1 MFDTIRKENELKI
14 KTGFAPERKL
24 KRIKIN
30 MNPEDNKEVEVI
42 VPVVEEKSEL
52 ELVQEQLA
60 KAIEERDNYKNVA
73 LTRKGKLS
81 GDADFFKEGNES
93 ELSVAEQV
101 RIALLERDVEKT
113 LEAERQAQAKLIRE
127 NTELRLAL
135 KNRPGSSIGG
145 DSGSSSETKD
155 NVFSVAQIAEL
166 TAKAKRLGAEPEKF
180 IQKAKENL
188 MKRG

>member
-1 MFDTIRKENELKI
+1 
-14 KTGFAPERKL
+14 
-24 KRIKIN
+24 
-30 MNPEDNKEVEVI
+30 MNQEDNKVPEVT
-42 VPVVEEKSEL
+42 PVEQPVEKTEL

-73 LTRKGKLS
+73 LQRKGKLP
-81 GDADFFKEGNES
+81 ADQEFFKEGNEG

-127 NTELRLAL
+127 NNELRLAL

-145 DSGSSSETKD
+145 DSGSSGDVKD
-155 NVFSVAQIAEL
+155 NVFSPSQIEALRE
-166 TAKAKRLGAEPEKF
+166 KAKRLKADPEKF
-180 IQKAKENL
+180 IQNAKENL